1 MTSSVVTHDTAR
13 RADAPGVASGTD
25 IMSCPPGTGTEDR
38 ASLGPISDEELSRLR
53 VVPARHPGRI
63 VLAVLVGLLA
73 AAVLW
78 SFVTNPRWE
87 WGVVAQWFFA
97 ESIIRGLLETLKL
110 TVLAGAVGFGL
121 GLVLALMRLSKSS
134 LISSV
139 SWTFSWIFRSTPL
152 LVQLLLWYNLGYL
165 YERISLG
172 VPLTDVKIGRASCR
186 ERV

>member
-1 MTSSVVTHDTAR
+1 
-13 RADAPGVASGTD
+13 
-25 IMSCPPGTGTEDR
+25 
-38 ASLGPISDEELSRLR
+38 RLR

-63 VLAVLVGLLA
+63 VLAVLVGMLA

-87 WGVVAQWFFA
+87 WGVVAQRFFA
-97 ESIIRGLLETLKL
+97 ESIIPGLLQTLEL
-110 TVLAGAVGFGL
+110 TVLAGPVGL
-121 GLVLALMRLSKSS
+121 GLGVHLARMRLSKSS

-165 YERISLG
+165 YEHITLG
-172 VPLTDVKIGRASCR
+172 IPLTDVTFVDTRTSDLMTPMLAAILGLGLHQAAY
-186 ERV
+186 